1 MFNNS
6 SASFFYTKVAC
17 LLLNLEQNLLIVAFI
32 PILDMDLEIGI

>member
-1 MFNNS
+1 MFNNL